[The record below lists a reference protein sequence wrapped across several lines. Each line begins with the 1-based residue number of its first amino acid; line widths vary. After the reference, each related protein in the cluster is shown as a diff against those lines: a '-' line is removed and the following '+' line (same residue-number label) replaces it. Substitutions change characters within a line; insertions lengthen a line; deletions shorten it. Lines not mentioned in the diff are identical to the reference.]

1 MTPTPVRPFTV
12 ALLGNPNCGK
22 SSLFN
27 RLTGLNQR
35 VGNYPGVTVD
45 RKSGAFRTSKGEI
58 ATLIDLPG
66 TYSLYPNSQD
76 ERVVADILRHEQHP
90 DYPDLL
96 IMVCD
101 ATQLQR
107 SLVLASQALDLG
119 LPTIIVVNMIDIL
132 AKESLNIQTELLEQR
147 LKTRVIAI
155 SARTGEGIAE
165 LQEHIDRNVGAVGM
179 PIFVPPPDLGYLAV
193 GIKSCLH
200 TNNDYLA
207 FQALLQP
214 DDFGQLTENCRKDI
228 RKKVSPEQI
237 PLFIADEMLLR
248 HDKVAAIC
256 DNVLTHAP
264 THSEQMTN
272 YIDRVVLHPIG
283 GYVLFS
289 GILLLVFQ
297 AIFSWAAY
305 PMDIIEGFFGSLSEA
320 MHQHL
325 PNSLLTNLLADGIV
339 AGIGGIAV
347 FVPQIALL
355 FFFIALLEESGY
367 MSRVMFLMDSVLRP
381 FGLSGRSLVPL
392 IGGMACAVPSIMTA
406 RTIPNRYER
415 IIAIMVTPLMS
426 CSARIPIYVL
436 IIGMF
441 VPATRVIGIFTMQG
455 VAMMGMY
462 LLGFVMA
469 LVSALVFKTLL
480 RYNTNSLYVNELPI
494 YRMPHWGNVVLVIYQ
509 KCRSFVMEA
518 GKVILVISVVLWLA
532 ASFGPPKEMRA
543 IREKYEQQMV
553 EEPQHIVELSKLMET
568 EKLRHSYA
576 GIFGR
581 SIEPIIAPLGF
592 DWKIGIALLTSFAAR
607 EVFVGTMA
615 TLYSVEADDDNPQ
628 LLREKMQAEINPR
641 TNERTYTPAVGFAL
655 LVFYAFAMQC
665 MSTLAIVKRETNS
678 WKWVLLM
685 LGYMTGLA
693 YVSAWFVFRLLS

>member
-1 MTPTPVRPFTV
+1 MTPTPVRPFTI

-45 RKSGAFRTSKGEI
+45 RKSGAFRTQKGEI

-76 ERVVADILRHEQHP
+76 ERVVADILRHQQHQ

-119 LPTIIVVNMIDIL
+119 LPTIIVLNMIDIL

-147 LKTRVIAI
+147 LKTKVIAI
-155 SARTGEGIAE
+155 SARTGEGIVE
-165 LQEHIDRNVGAVGM
+165 LQNHIDRNIEAVNT
-179 PIFVPPPDLGYLAV
+179 PIFVPPPDLGHLATS
-193 GIKSCLH
+193 IKSCLH

-214 DDFGQLTENCRKDI
+214 DDFAQLTENCRKDI
-228 RKKVSPEQI
+228 RKKVSPDQI

-264 THSEQMTN
+264 TYSEQMTN
-272 YIDRVVLHPIG
+272 RIDKVVLHPIG
-283 GYVLFS
+283 GYFLF
-289 GILLLVFQ
+289 GAILLLVFQ

-305 PMDIIEGFFGSLSEA
+305 PMDIIEGFFGTLSET
-320 MHQHL
+320 MHQNL
-325 PNSLLTNLLADGIV
+325 PNNLFTKLLADGIV

-367 MSRVMFLMDSVLRP
+367 MSRIMFLMDSLLRP

-406 RTIPNRYER
+406 RTIPNRHER
-415 IIAIMVTPLMS
+415 LIAIMVTPLMS

-441 VPATRVIGIFTMQG
+441 VPATPIVGIFTLQG
-455 VAMMGMY
+455 IAMMGMY
-462 LLGFVMA
+462 VLGFVTA

-480 RYNTNSLYVNELPI
+480 RYNTNSLYVNEMPI
-494 YRMPHWGNVVLVIYQ
+494 YRMPRWRNVAVVIYQ

-518 GKVILVISVVLWLA
+518 GKVILIISIVLWLA
-532 ASFGPPKEMRA
+532 ASFGPPVQMRS
-543 IREKYEQQMV
+543 ITQKYEQQIAQQ
-553 EEPQHIVELSKLMET
+553 PQQAAHLTKLMET
-568 EKLRHSYA
+568 EKLQHSYA

-581 SIEPIIAPLGF
+581 TIEPIIAPLGF

-615 TLYSVEADDDNPQ
+615 TLYSVEPDDENPQ
-628 LLREKMQAEINPR
+628 LLRQKMQAEINPR
-641 TNERTYTPAVGFAL
+641 TNQPTYTPAVGFAL

-665 MSTLAIVKRETNS
+665 MSTLAIVKRETNA

-693 YVSAWFVFRLLS
+693 YVAAWLVFRLLS